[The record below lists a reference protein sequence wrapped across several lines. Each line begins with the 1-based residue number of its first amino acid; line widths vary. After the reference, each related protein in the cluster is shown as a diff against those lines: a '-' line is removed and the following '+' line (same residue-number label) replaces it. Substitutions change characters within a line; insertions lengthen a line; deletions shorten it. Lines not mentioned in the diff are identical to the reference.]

1 MSGLQARGIRLH
13 LRACP
18 LKSIDR
24 KRDEYDNLHPPP
36 TSVHFCNFKWVCF
49 GGGSCSAHAASRSI
63 SEDFDAIKK
72 SPFLSLAEGQEK
84 GVISSG
90 AKLFGSRNGCLIEGD
105 DVAQNS
111 ENGSPIGW

>member
-1 MSGLQARGIRLH
+1 MGVFWGKKLLGSRTIALH
-13 LRACP
+13 
-18 LKSIDR
+18 
-24 KRDEYDNLHPPP
+24 
-36 TSVHFCNFKWVCF
+36 F
-49 GGGSCSAHAASRSI
+49 GGFSTRS
-63 SEDFDAIKK
+63 KK
-72 SPFLSLAEGQEK
+72 NPFLSLTEGQEK

>member
-1 MSGLQARGIRLH
+1 M
-13 LRACP
+13 
-18 LKSIDR
+18 
-24 KRDEYDNLHPPP
+24 
-36 TSVHFCNFKWVCF
+36 
-49 GGGSCSAHAASRSI
+49 
-63 SEDFDAIKK
+63 IKK

>member
-1 MSGLQARGIRLH
+1 MKAVLERALGSIWAR
-13 LRACP
+13 
-18 LKSIDR
+18 S
-24 KRDEYDNLHPPP
+24 
-36 TSVHFCNFKWVCF
+36 
-49 GGGSCSAHAASRSI
+49 
-63 SEDFDAIKK
+63 KK
-72 SPFLSLAEGQEK
+72 NPFLSLTEGQEK